1 MPNSNLKHNY
11 FKVPDNVFNKINQM
25 LKRINTNDEQ
35 AKGLKRAK
43 DIVTDRKVSYLQM
56 KRLKNY
62 FDSYKG
68 DGSDDEFKLIG
79 GKTTRMW
86 VDKTLG
92 SNRDSIK
99 QSKKAKMDGGLENQF
114 IKKHTKDNDNANPT
128 KANGGMID
136 VRKSSKMRNIMAND
150 AIYQENYNKEIDS
163 IKYLIEYMNK
173 N

>member
-1 MPNSNLKHNY
+1 MPNSKLQQKY
-11 FKVPDNVFNKINQM
+11 YSVPDKVYN
-25 LKRINTNDEQ
+25 RINRALSSINIDDEH
-35 AKGLKRAK
+35 AKGVKRSK
-43 DIVTDRKVSYLQM
+43 DLISDRKVSYAQM

-68 DGSDDEFKLIG
+68 DGMDDEYKMIG
-79 GKTTRMW
+79 GEITKDW
-86 VDKTLG
+86 VNKTLT

-99 QSKKAKMDGGLENQF
+99 QSKKAMMDGGMENQF
-114 IKKHTKDNDNANPT
+114 IKTHEKDRDNANPT

-136 VRKSSKMRNIMAND
+136 IRKSAKMRNIMAND
-150 AIYQENYNKEIDS
+150 AIYQENYNKEIQS

>member
-1 MPNSNLKHNY
+1 MPNSSLENKK

-25 LKRINTNDEQ
+25 LKRVNTNSEQ

-43 DIVTDRKVSYLQM
+43 DIVSDRKVSYSQM

-62 FDSYKG
+62 FDSYQG
-68 DGSDDEFKLIG
+68 DGNDEEYKLIG
-79 GKTTRMW
+79 GKITRMW

-92 SNRDSIK
+92 QNRDSIK
-99 QSKKAKMDGGLENQF
+99 QSKKTKMDGGMENQF
-114 IKKHTKDNDNANPT
+114 IKTHTKDKDNANPT

-136 VRKSSKMRNIMAND
+136 IRKSSKMRNIMAND
-150 AIYQENYNKEIDS
+150 AIYQENYKKEIDS